1 MQTADRPLTIRRSG
15 TSESTIRT
23 AQYVAV
29 AGIAFQIV
37 HLIEHLAQTGYWF
50 MHPADAPW
58 LTPWAVVG
66 RDMLVVGGRIVTGNE
81 LLHLVGNGLFFGA
94 LMAMVWVA
102 KAHRLPTDRFPSLG
116 KAVAAQGI
124 HLAEHVLLTLTV
136 FTVGKSLG
144 ISTLFGFATGSWG
157 SSYRVWFHFIINA
170 IATYYAAMAMAEMHQ
185 EDLIV
190 PGAKRADSRL
200 VTAL

>member
-1 MQTADRPLTIRRSG
+1 MQTANRSLTIGGSG
-15 TSESTIRT
+15 TAASTIRK

-37 HLIEHLAQTGYWF
+37 HLVEHVAQTGYWF

-81 LLHLVGNGLFFGA
+81 LLHLLGNGIFMGA
-94 LMAMVWVA
+94 LLALAWVA
-102 KAHRLPTDRFPSLG
+102 KSHGMSADRFPHLG
-116 KAVAAQGI
+116 KAIATQGI

-136 FTVGKSLG
+136 FTIGMPLG
-144 ISTLFGFATGSWG
+144 LSTLFGFATGSWG
-157 SSYRVWFHFIINA
+157 SSYRIWFHFIINA
-170 IATYYAAMAMAEMHQ
+170 IATYYATMGVAEMHQ
-185 EDLIV
+185 DDLIV
-190 PGAKRADSRL
+190 PGARRSP
-200 VTAL
+200 TAQVGV